1 MRNTALVIVD
11 LQNDYFPAGK
21 WPLVGIEQAVDN
33 AASVLGHFREQALPI
48 VHVRH
53 EFPSDE
59 APFFVPG
66 SEGARI
72 HPSMAPQESANET
85 VILKNSVNAFLGTP
99 LHEHLQER
107 GIERLVITGAMS
119 HMCIDAATRAAS
131 DLGYAVT
138 VLQDACATHDQAFN
152 GVTVPADQVHAAFM
166 AGLAFAYAEVT
177 DTTAWLKQ
185 QGG

>member
-1 MRNTALVIVD
+1 MRHTALIIVD

-21 WPLVGIEQAVDN
+21 WPLVGIEQVAEK
-33 AASVLGHFREQALPI
+33 AAAVLGHFREHSLPI
-48 VHVRH
+48 VHIRH

-72 HPSMAPQESANET
+72 HASMAPQESAGEA
-85 VILKNSVNAFLGTP
+85 VILKNSVNAFLNTG
-99 LHEHLQER
+99 LHEHLQEQ
-107 GIERLVITGAMS
+107 GIEQLVVVGAMS

-131 DLGYAVT
+131 DLGYSVT
-138 VLQDACATHDQAFN
+138 VLEDACATHDQAFN
-152 GVTVPADQVHAAFM
+152 GVTVPAAQVHAAFM

-177 DTTAWLKQ
+177 DTTAWLDRHR
-185 QGG
+185 

>member
-21 WPLVGIEQAVDN
+21 WPLVGIEQAAEN
-33 AASVLGHFREQALPI
+33 AASVLGHCREEALPV

-66 SEGARI
+66 SEGASI
-72 HPSMAPQESANET
+72 HPSMAPNESANET
-85 VILKNSVNAFLGTP
+85 VILKNNVNAFLGTS
-99 LHEHLQER
+99 LHEHLQEQ
-107 GIERLVITGAMS
+107 GVERLVITGAMS

-138 VLQDACATHDQAFN
+138 VLQDACATHDQEFN
-152 GVTVPADQVHAAFM
+152 GETVPASQVHAAFM
-166 AGLAFAYAEVT
+166 AGLAFAYAEVI
-177 DTTAWLKQ
+177 DTAAWLKQ
-185 QGG
+185 QG

>member
-1 MRNTALVIVD
+1 MSTALIIVD

-21 WPLVGIEQAVDN
+21 WPLVGIERAADN
-33 AASVLGHFREQALPI
+33 AAGVLGHFRERTLPV

-66 SEGARI
+66 SEGASI
-72 HPSMAPQESANET
+72 HPSMAPQEAANEA
-85 VILKNSVNAFLGTP
+85 VILKNSVNAFLGTS
-99 LHEHLQER
+99 LHEHLQEQ
-107 GIERLVITGAMS
+107 GIEHLVVVGAMS

-131 DLGYAVT
+131 DLGYGVT

-152 GVTVPADQVHAAFM
+152 GETVPAAQVHAAFM
-166 AGLAFAYAEVT
+166 AGLGFAYAEVT
-177 DTTAWLKQ
+177 DTAAWLKQ
-185 QGG
+185 QG

>member
-1 MRNTALVIVD
+1 MRHTALIIVD

-21 WPLVGIEQAVDN
+21 WPLVGIEQAAEK
-33 AASVLGHFREQALPI
+33 AAAVLGHFREHSLPI
-48 VHVRH
+48 VHIRH

-72 HPSMAPQESANET
+72 HASMAPQESAGEA
-85 VILKNSVNAFLGTP
+85 VILKNSVNAFLNTG
-99 LHEHLQER
+99 LHEHLQKQ
-107 GIERLVITGAMS
+107 GIEQLVVVGAMS

-131 DLGYAVT
+131 DLGYSVT
-138 VLQDACATHDQAFN
+138 VLEDACATHDQAFN
-152 GVTVPADQVHAAFM
+152 GVTVPAAQVHAAFM

-177 DTTAWLKQ
+177 DTAAWLDRHR
-185 QGG
+185 